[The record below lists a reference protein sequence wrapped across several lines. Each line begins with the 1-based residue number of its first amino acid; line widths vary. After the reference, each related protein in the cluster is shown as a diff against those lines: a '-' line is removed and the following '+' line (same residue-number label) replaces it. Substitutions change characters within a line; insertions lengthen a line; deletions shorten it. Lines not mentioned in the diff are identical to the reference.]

1 MKFSYDNVRNRRFD
15 LHSQNRGQ
23 TSAYRLGSVRGGE
36 FDLYFLDPG
45 VEIRDLPAQQ
55 DGHVFGLGWDGGLLF
70 DGGQQRAN
78 LGPPLAGDHAE
89 FGGVAA

>member
-1 MKFSYDNVRNRRFD
+1 MEFLYDNVRNRRFD

-23 TSAYRLGSVRGGE
+23 TSAYRIGSVRGGE

-55 DGHVFGLGWDGGLLF
+55 TAMSLASGEMV
-70 DGGQQRAN
+70 ASCAMAVSN
-78 LGPPLAGDHAE
+78 GPTLAG
-89 FGGVAA
+89 